1 MSDTYN
7 YNSGSPVGGMGGF
20 FGGNCGGFGGCNN
33 WMDLIALIVVG
44 GLFGFG
50 GFGGFGGG
58 LGARGGQLGA
68 DAYAAT
74 TAAMISQQ
82 NTGERVAGISTGI
95 NEILGQTGGI
105 IGQVQRTSDRV
116 QDGFSNLN
124 TYLCQAFNNS
134 AMQGVNNY
142 NGLTGQLTDIRFD
155 AQKCCCET
163 QNMIQNKFCELG
175 YKQQADNPANPYEE
189 PGRYDQRPNASMG
202 FDPYQNQQL
211 PHHEYGRPNRE
222 YQREDHEFDKRM
234 DGYFRRLSEGRTDI
248 PESLCEV
255 VASGVHMY
263 MGNSGTGS
271 HGDTHMQYKKAIE
284 RIREANSMQEKE
296 KLMKEYF
303 GDDLTEDERVVLR
316 DMSTMK
322 SYKQKAREKWGNN
335 AGMERWLEAK
345 KSLKH
350 KLKNIA

>member
-1 MSDTYN
+1 MTYN
-7 YNSGSPVGGMGGF
+7 TYGQQPHGPDHHRMADAMRRFFQNRSGG
-20 FGGNCGGFGGCNN
+20 
-33 WMDLIALIVVG
+33 DY
-44 GLFGFG
+44 
-50 GFGGFGGG
+50 GGG
-58 LGARGGQLGA
+58 DGYDNRYNGGGQ
-68 DAYAAT
+68 Y
-74 TAAMISQQ
+74 
-82 NTGERVAGISTGI
+82 
-95 NEILGQTGGI
+95 
-105 IGQVQRTSDRV
+105 
-116 QDGFSNLN
+116 
-124 TYLCQAFNNS
+124 
-134 AMQGVNNY
+134 Y
-142 NGLTGQLTDIRFD
+142 NGIP
-155 AQKCCCET
+155 
-163 QNMIQNKFCELG
+163 G
-175 YKQQADNPANPYEE
+175 YNPANPYEE

-211 PHHEYGRPNRE
+211 PQHEYGRPNRE

-234 DGYFRRLSEGRTDI
+234 DDYFRRISEGRTDV

-335 AGMERWLEAK
+335 AGMERWMEAK

>member
-58 LGARGGQLGA
+58 VGARGGQLGA

-82 NTGERVAGISTGI
+82 NTGERVAGISTGV
-95 NEILGQTGGI
+95 NQILDQTGGI

-163 QNMIQNKFCELG
+163 QNMLQSRFCELG
-175 YKQQADNPANPYEE
+175 YKQQADKNDVLGAVAASEARILAQMNADKTQRLQEELAAAKAQLSQNAQTASIIGAIQANYSPCSPKCGCNGYPYGFNPCAGKCGDLLCSVQNAFADEIAQRIINPTTT
-189 PGRYDQRPNASMG
+189 A
-202 FDPYQNQQL
+202 
-211 PHHEYGRPNRE
+211 
-222 YQREDHEFDKRM
+222 
-234 DGYFRRLSEGRTDI
+234 T
-248 PESLCEV
+248 
-255 VASGVHMY
+255 A
-263 MGNSGTGS
+263 
-271 HGDTHMQYKKAIE
+271 A
-284 RIREANSMQEKE
+284 
-296 KLMKEYF
+296 
-303 GDDLTEDERVVLR
+303 
-316 DMSTMK
+316 
-322 SYKQKAREKWGNN
+322 
-335 AGMERWLEAK
+335 
-345 KSLKH
+345 
-350 KLKNIA
+350 